1 MLYAG
6 DVVLVSWMKRRRA
19 RLRDRIEQ
27 EPVAPKAHRPV
38 TSGKYLTLYTYLE
51 GRYADRVVLS
61 FRQIEDLLGFS
72 LPDLARR
79 NEDWW
84 TLPDPATPSPRY
96 SDSWILA
103 HRTARPNFMA
113 LTVVFDRVS

>member
-1 MLYAG
+1 MRG
-6 DVVLVSWMKRRRA
+6 RRGRRRDGLH
-19 RLRDRIEQ
+19 RG
-27 EPVAPKAHRPV
+27 PVAPRAHRPA
-38 TSGKYLTLYTYLE
+38 TSGKYLPLDTYLE
-51 GRYADRVVLS
+51 NRHADRVVLT
-61 FRQIEDLLGFS
+61 FDQIEDLLGFS
-72 LPDLARR
+72 LPDPARR

-113 LTVVFDRVS
+113 LTVIFDRVS